1 MWPEICLTNIE
12 NVRETGGLWPV
23 ICRASRTNAC
33 GLNTDLVRKAQVART
48 KCAPN
53 AHQTPTFAHPLAYVR
68 RGLHQGA
75 LDRITL
81 LTSITVQSILLMP
94 HTTSTS
100 RTGEG
105 QQLLFYR
112 AWVAGSLFL
121 RFPYTPPI
129 VYIWGMRL
137 RFIKPGTRDRIM
149 VRMSSVNLPA
159 ACATQKFVVDQGY
172 EQVGLV
178 KFLLHLVF
186 GRRKKS

>member
-137 RFIKPGTRDRIM
+137 RF
-149 VRMSSVNLPA
+149 MSSVNLPD

>member
-1 MWPEICLTNIE
+1 MWPDICPTNIE

-53 AHQTPTFAHPLAYVR
+53 AHLCPPPRIRPHGLAP
-68 RGLHQGA
+68 GC
-75 LDRITL
+75 ITL

-100 RTGEG
+100 RTGES

-121 RFPYTPPI
+121 RFPYIPPV

-149 VRMSSVNLPA
+149 VRMSSVNLPD
-159 ACATQKFVVDQGY
+159 ACATQKFVVEQGY

-178 KFLLHLVF
+178 RFLLHLVF
-186 GRRKKS
+186 WKKKES